1 MKYSV
6 RISKEALKQLED
18 ITDRRIRQEIFDR
31 IKELAND
38 PDDQGKPLKNELTG
52 LRSIRVANQRFR
64 VIYKVQIEQVI
75 VVVVAVGIRKEGD
88 KSDIYRKAAL
98 LIGNKSHGTTN
109 RNRRK

>member
-6 RISKEALKQLED
+6 RMSKEALKQLED
-18 ITDRRIRQEIFDR
+18 ITDHRIRQGIFDR

-38 PDDQGKPLKNELTG
+38 PDKQGKPLKNELAG

-64 VIYKVQIEQVI
+64 VIYEVQKEQVI
-75 VVVVAVGIRKEGD
+75 VIVVAVGIRKEGD

-98 LIGNKSHGTTN
+98 LIRTRYRGTSN
-109 RNRRK
+109 RSRRK

>member
-38 PDDQGKPLKNELTG
+38 PGNQGKPLKNELAG

-64 VIYKVQIEQVI
+64 VIYEVQIEQVI
-75 VVVVAVGIRKEGD
+75 VIVVAVGIRKEGD
-88 KSDIYRKAAL
+88 KADIYRKAAL
-98 LIGNKSHGTTN
+98 LIGIKSPGTAN
-109 RNRRK
+109 RNRRT